1 LKGLNGREVKLELIP
16 ITEHIGTEVRGVDV
30 TQPIRE
36 VDFNRIYQA
45 WIDTT
50 ILLFR
55 GQSMTPT
62 QQMDF
67 TLRFG
72 ELASY
77 TRSKFSHV
85 ERAEVLVLSNIVE
98 EGRLI
103 GSPVSGRVWH
113 TDGHYLAE
121 PPAGSIL
128 HAVEVP
134 PVGGDTLFA
143 NMFRAY
149 EQLPEIVK
157 RRIEGRQ
164 VVISRVQSRPYNYPD
179 RTPPTDAERAE
190 WLDMPQP
197 MVLTHSENG
206 RKAIY
211 AGGNVPWRVVGMDDA
226 ESSPLV
232 TFVQE
237 FSVMRRFTYRHRWQS
252 GDIIVWDNRSAMHC
266 ATPYDDRY
274 RRRMHR
280 STFSQRKPTFAPS
293 PAASRMG
300 VAP

>member
-1 LKGLNGREVKLELIP
+1 MDQGLPRKHPLKGLNGREVKLELIP

-103 GSPVSGRVWH
+103 GSPVSGR
-113 TDGHYLAE
+113 
-121 PPAGSIL
+121 S
-128 HAVEVP
+128 
-134 PVGGDTLFA
+134 
-143 NMFRAY
+143 
-149 EQLPEIVK
+149 
-157 RRIEGRQ
+157 
-164 VVISRVQSRPYNYPD
+164 
-179 RTPPTDAERAE
+179 
-190 WLDMPQP
+190 
-197 MVLTHSENG
+197 
-206 RKAIY
+206 
-211 AGGNVPWRVVGMDDA
+211 
-226 ESSPLV
+226 
-232 TFVQE
+232 
-237 FSVMRRFTYRHRWQS
+237 
-252 GDIIVWDNRSAMHC
+252 
-266 ATPYDDRY
+266 
-274 RRRMHR
+274 
-280 STFSQRKPTFAPS
+280 
-293 PAASRMG
+293 
-300 VAP
+300 